1 MEYALIPTNLLIGDY
16 SDAEILAIVKYQMLF
31 SSLEIEPTNKILNK
45 FLTKKQQ
52 NLVKNYVA
60 DIKTWVQKDIETVNK
75 KRERNAR
82 YYQKQKNTGIEQEKI
97 KTSDKTTDGLPNKLI
112 NKINKEIEE
121 TKIDYFT
128 NPIIEKVFSIY
139 REHCTNLV
147 NLDKFCRKN
156 VELKKQIGLYLEQT
170 ESDLEYFARV
180 CDIANNIKKIGSVNI
195 DLKMILK
202 NHDGF
207 YNGKYQPIEEIDDY
221 TTHDDSDWLIELE
234 KKSKRELG
242 IEG

>member
-1 MEYALIPTNLLIGDY
+1 MQYKKNIKIIIDKRKLDLLLRLNCPKKILY
-16 SDAEILAIVKYQMLF
+16 DAVIN
-31 SSLEIEPTNKILNK
+31 NKI
-45 FLTKKQQ
+45 TKVGDE
-52 NLVKNYVA
+52 LIDDTLESLIDVKEFSNWGGKRAGSGRKNHLENHLENQKHNQVVDK
-60 DIKTWVQKDIETVNK
+60 DIDKDIE
-75 KRERNAR
+75 
-82 YYQKQKNTGIEQEKI
+82 I
-97 KTSDKTTDGLPNKLI
+97 DKDI
-112 NKINKEIEE
+112 R
-121 TKIDYFT
+121 IDYYS
-128 NPIIEKVFSIY
+128 NPIIEQVFNIY
-139 REHCTNLV
+139 KEHCTNLV
-147 NLDKFCRKN
+147 NLDRFCKRN

-180 CDIANNIKKIGSVNI
+180 CDIANSIKKIGSVNI

-234 KKSKRELG
+234 KKSKKELG